1 MLTWVVYNLL
11 LRFRGWLI
19 EYLGQAETI
28 IDASNLTVRD
38 ILAMLDK
45 GDGEILK
52 AVDRKTLFISVNSRV
67 VYDVAT
73 QVSKN
78 DLVTLFPIGSGG

>member
-1 MLTWVVYNLL
+1 LL

>member
-1 MLTWVVYNLL
+1 LL
-11 LRFRGWLI
+11 VRFRGWLI
-19 EYLGQAETI
+19 DYLGQHETTI
-28 IDASNLTVRD
+28 EASNLTVRD

-45 GDGEILK
+45 GDEEILR
-52 AVDRKTLFISVNSRV
+52 AVDGKGLFISVNDRI
-67 VYDVAT
+67 VYDLAT

>member
-1 MLTWVVYNLL
+1 LL

-19 EYLGQAETI
+19 EYLGGGETT
-28 IDASNLTVRD
+28 IDASNLSVRD

-45 GDGEILK
+45 GDGEILR
-52 AVDRKTLFISVNSRV
+52 AVVEKRLFISVNSKI
-67 VYDVAT
+67 VYDLAI
-73 QVSKN
+73 QVSSN

>member
-1 MLTWVVYNLL
+1 LL

-19 EYLGQAETI
+19 EYLGEQETT
-28 IDASNLTVRD
+28 IDASNLTVRK

-45 GDGEILK
+45 GDGEILR
-52 AVDRKTLFISVNSRV
+52 AVDGKALFVSVNSRI
-67 VYDVAT
+67 VYDLAT
-73 QVSKN
+73 QVSNN

>member
-1 MLTWVVYNLL
+1 LL
-11 LRFRGWLI
+11 VRFRGWLI
-19 EYLGQAETI
+19 EYLGEEETT

-45 GDGEILK
+45 GDGEILR
-52 AVDRKTLFISVNSRV
+52 AVDEKRLFISVNSRV
-67 VYDVAT
+67 IYDLAI
-73 QVSKN
+73 QVSNN

>member
-1 MLTWVVYNLL
+1 LL

-19 EYLGQAETI
+19 EYLGKKETT

-45 GDGEILK
+45 GDGEILR
-52 AVDRKTLFISVNSRV
+52 AVDEKRLFISVNGRV
-67 VYDVAT
+67 VYDLAIK
-73 QVSKN
+73 VSNN

>member
-1 MLTWVVYNLL
+1 LL

-19 EYLGQAETI
+19 EYLGRGEST

-45 GDGEILK
+45 GDGEILR
-52 AVDRKTLFISVNSRV
+52 AVDEKGLFISVNSKIV
-67 VYDVAT
+67 HDLAV
-73 QVSKN
+73 QLSNN
-78 DLVTLFPIGSGG
+78 DLVTLFPVGTGG